1 MLQNLLSQDTTL
13 NYDDFFNKK
22 IKSMLNDLSC
32 LQVTLPQAQTF
43 KSYPMHY
50 RMRSEFSIFQ
60 TQDSFDYIMFEKVK
74 NTKHKII
81 VNTCPIHTQAIN
93 KLMTPLKELICQNQE
108 LKYKLFEIDFLANQQ
123 DQIIVCLCYHKNLAA
138 NFINELKG
146 LKANLCKQNFKVNI
160 IARAK
165 KQFIQAD
172 IDYVIENYKLKDGHI
187 LKLKQVEGTFS
198 QPNAKTCTH
207 MLDFARDC
215 VKEIDTQDLLEL
227 YCGSGT
233 FTIALAPFFNKVLA
247 TEVARVPTQTALFN
261 LAQNN
266 ITNTKLVR
274 LSAQE
279 VKEALSKTRS
289 FRRLLE
295 QNINLDD
302 YNFTTTFIDPPR
314 CGLQDKE
321 ALEFTA
327 RHDNII
333 YISCGKE
340 SFINDL
346 KVLTLTHDI
355 KKLAFFDQFPYTDH
369 LESGALLVR
378 KT

>member
-1 MLQNLLSQDTTL
+1 MLQNLLHQDYNL
-13 NYDDFFNKK
+13 NYNDFFNKK
-22 IKSMLNDLSC
+22 IEAMLKNLSK
-32 LQVTLPQAQTF
+32 LQVALPQAQCF
-43 KSYPMHY
+43 KSDPIYY

-60 TQDSFDYIMFEKVK
+60 TQDSFDYIMFEKIN
-74 NTKHKII
+74 NTKQRII
-81 VNTCPIHTQAIN
+81 VNTCPIHSKAIDE
-93 KLMTPLKELICQNQE
+93 LMSPLKELICQHQE
-108 LKYKLFEIDFLANQQ
+108 LKSKLFEIDFLANQQ
-123 DQIIVCLCYHKNLAA
+123 DQIIVCLCYHKTLAN
-138 NFINELKG
+138 NFIDLLKT
-146 LKANLCKQNFKVNI
+146 LKSQLRAQKFKVDI

-172 IDYVIENYKLKDGHI
+172 IDYVIETYHLQDGSK

-215 VKEIDTQDLLEL
+215 VKQIQTKDLLEL

-233 FTIALAPFFNKVLA
+233 FTVALAPFFNKVLA

-261 LAQNN
+261 LQQNN
-266 ITNTKLVR
+266 INNTKLVR

-279 VKEALSKTRS
+279 VKEALLKIRD
-289 FRRLLE
+289 FRRLTE
-295 QNINLDD
+295 QKINLDEYD
-302 YNFTTTFIDPPR
+302 FTTTFIDPPR
-314 CGLQDKE
+314 SGLQDE
-321 ALEFTA
+321 QALAFTA
-327 RHDNII
+327 KYDNII

-346 KVLTLTHDI
+346 KVLTKTHEI
-355 KKLAFFDQFPYTDH
+355 KKLAFFDQFPYTEH

-378 KT
+378 K